1 MFKLCSGSE
10 HDSLSKISALLN
22 NNLNMTSNSKV
33 LSTGD
38 VIICGYL
45 LKNRR
50 IELLRKLLLNLDC
63 VKPSS
68 EFNDRDWKRRYF
80 ILYKIH
86 NQNRTEIF
94 FDYYK
99 DETVTK
105 FKGRVDLENCE
116 CIVENANIGGRPCAF
131 SITTLFNGNKR
142 VYHFIAASNKIMSD
156 WVQHLARVAELVD
169 VSTTDIS
176 QSNQRTAIVNNN
188 NNNSCMGTV
197 GGVCSAPPLFQR
209 PSKIPSNKNS
219 TDNSTSRDRGT
230 KNFISDKHVNGN
242 DSDNTGE
249 GDYKDVIGGVD
260 YLLSGPELLDD
271 YHHLP
276 DASHSYVNLTNSVE
290 TEKDFN
296 RNYSSLPRSNYNDD
310 KMKQTYGDDS
320 LLKSSNDNM
329 NNRKNNPPLN
339 DIISSS
345 KNNIKRK
352 NSSDSI
358 YYNVWES
365 EDGSKVTPNTAISTA
380 TTECLLDSE
389 IRCKQGNQQVT
400 SNTRIYRK
408 SHYLPGSSTLV
419 NSSLQPSFD
428 QNSNHECLLIKA
440 STVNRKPEPP
450 PRMSPLKPLSSTLP
464 TPSNVLSELSLE
476 SPLPVRAKGLN
487 VSLDSSGSSGSST
500 CSDINTTNLDI
511 TRNQNTSATNYENSD
526 NVSRNNSIINDDEV
540 NNSSLKEEEN
550 KENRIQSFDH
560 RGIIG
565 KSQPIPHTTNLT
577 KSSEVVINKISHLNY
592 IEPYNLDLRATV
604 QCSTELISSCIN
616 SLSFSSCRTTVLT
629 PSIVSIATT
638 TNTMHST
645 KISDILSN
653 VTSSSTLSCMSGNST
668 LITSPCSYTLEQ
680 QSTSTSCLQQT
691 VISSVTHSLSFN
703 NSFPL
708 FNHDSSIFFK
718 SNKPLILC
726 NSNNNITAVTTNSSN
741 NQSNDEHIEYR
752 EIDPI
757 STNALAIVKER
768 FG

>member
-1 MFKLCSGSE
+1 
-10 HDSLSKISALLN
+10 
-22 NNLNMTSNSKV
+22 MTSNSKV

-68 EFNDRDWKRRYF
+68 EFTVRDWKRRYF

-142 VYHFIAASNKIMSD
+142 VYYFIAANNKIMSD

-169 VSTTDIS
+169 VSTTDVS
-176 QSNQRTAIVNNN
+176 QSNQRTAIVNNS
-188 NNNSCMGTV
+188 NSCVGAV
-197 GGVCSAPPLFQR
+197 GGGCSAPPLFQR

-219 TDNSTSRDRGT
+219 IDNSTSRDRGT
-230 KNFISDKHVNGN
+230 KNSINDKHVNGN

-296 RNYSSLPRSNYNDD
+296 RNYSSLPRSNNNDD
-310 KMKQTYGDDS
+310 KIKQTYIDDNS
-320 LLKSSNDNM
+320 FKSSNGNM
-329 NNRKNNPPLN
+329 NNQKNNPLLN
-339 DIISSS
+339 DTTSSS
-345 KNNIKRK
+345 KNNIKRQ

-365 EDGSKVTPNTAISTA
+365 EDGSKVTPNTAVSAA
-380 TTECLLDSE
+380 TTDSVLGSE
-389 IRCKQGNQQVT
+389 ICCKQGSQKMT

-408 SHYLPGSSTLV
+408 SHYLPGNSTIV

-428 QNSNHECLLIKA
+428 QNSNQCLLIK
-440 STVNRKPEPP
+440 STTVNRKPEPP
-450 PRMSPLKPLSSTLP
+450 PRMSPLKSLSSTLP
-464 TPSNVLSELSLE
+464 TSCIYPSNVLSELSLE

-487 VSLDSSGSSGSST
+487 MSLDSSGSSGSST
-500 CSDINTTNLDI
+500 CSDMNTTNLDI
-511 TRNQNTSATNYENSD
+511 TRNQNTSATNDENAD
-526 NVSRNNSIINDDEV
+526 NVSQNNSIMNDDEV

-565 KSQPIPHTTNLT
+565 KNQPLPHTANIG
-577 KSSEVVINKISHLNY
+577 KSSKVVNNKISHLNY

-604 QCSTELISSCIN
+604 QCSAELASSCIN
-616 SLSFSSCRTTVLT
+616 SFSFSSCGTIVLA
-629 PSIVSIATT
+629 PSIVSISTATT
-638 TNTMHST
+638 TIHLT
-645 KISDILSN
+645 KISDIPSN
-653 VTSSSTLSCMSGNST
+653 VTSSSTLSCMSSSS
-668 LITSPCSYTLEQ
+668 LLVTSHCSNPIEK
-680 QSTSTSCLQQT
+680 QSTSTNCSQQT
-691 VISSVTHSLSFN
+691 VISSLIHSVSSSNNNNFLLS
-703 NSFPL
+703 
-708 FNHDSSIFFK
+708 NHDPPIVFK
-718 SNKPLILC
+718 SNKPLISC
-726 NSNNNITAVTTNSSN
+726 NSNNTTTVTTNNSN

-757 STNALAIVKER
+757 GTNALAIVKER